1 MIHLVI
7 DTCVWIELC
16 NDLLS
21 EVRQKLTWL
30 IEQKKVLLLLPSIV
44 IEEWN
49 RQKSKV
55 LAERSQ
61 SVRGKI
67 KNAKTISEYLSPDLA
82 DHLEEMLTTIDD
94 EFIEKTASAP
104 IREIE
109 HLFAVP
115 TTVVLNASDRAKVT
129 AAEYALAKKAPFR
142 MKNSMADALIL
153 LSATEY
159 IISNGI
165 KDSIFVSGNTQDF
178 SSTSDKAKINE
189 DLKDLFEA
197 PRMKYFTNI
206 GLAINEVESDL
217 VSSETIKVIET
228 TSALEAIQDAFR
240 SIQVYDRQL
249 LESMEQIG
257 KLSPMSDAI
266 KAAEEANRRLQE
278 IMAPLKMSNLEETL
292 RSVDKY
298 DQHMDSIKMVR
309 DLPAI
314 TESVR
319 AAEEANRRLQEIMAP
334 LSNL

>member
-197 PRMKYFTNI
+197 PRM
-206 GLAINEVESDL
+206 
-217 VSSETIKVIET
+217 
-228 TSALEAIQDAFR
+228 
-240 SIQVYDRQL
+240 
-249 LESMEQIG
+249 
-257 KLSPMSDAI
+257 
-266 KAAEEANRRLQE
+266 
-278 IMAPLKMSNLEETL
+278 
-292 RSVDKY
+292 
-298 DQHMDSIKMVR
+298 
-309 DLPAI
+309 
-314 TESVR
+314 
-319 AAEEANRRLQEIMAP
+319 
-334 LSNL
+334 